1 MIPYQFAVLV
11 TIRKIQNQPDYQPD
25 QKTHPVGNAQ
35 FRNKIQIGQQAK
47 DRNQRQAFNHSHY
60 GDNGGNRHKAK
71 GWNLMFENIP
81 EGMAGS
87 NFYGEETGNA
97 FPVKIKQQQDNDEP
111 NQR

>member
-1 MIPYQFAVLV
+1 VAIAIKPRDGILCL
-11 TIRKIQNQPDYQPD
+11 
-25 QKTHPVGNAQ
+25 KTV
-35 FRNKIQIGQQAK
+35 
-47 DRNQRQAFNHSHY
+47 
-60 GDNGGNRHKAK
+60 
-71 GWNLMFENIP
+71 P